1 MNILSESAPNTN
13 QFDIFCND
21 TYNLDNAESNCRDTM
36 NNQQR
41 T

>member
-13 QFDIFCND
+13 QFDIFGND
-21 TYNLDNAESNCRDTM
+21 MYNLDNAESNCRGTM